1 MVSIKMK
8 EGRTT
13 AKVAMTD
20 PTTLPVEVKTVS
32 LVGSFYFGS
41 EYTKNCWIRETEAL
55 FYQNRASVWGK

>member
-20 PTTLPVEVKTVS
+20 PTTLPVEVNPTYVA
-32 LVGSFYFGS
+32 
-41 EYTKNCWIRETEAL
+41 AL
-55 FYQNRASVWGK
+55 IPIGPGVIWLIATISVNSCELTHP